1 VTEFDPAMM
10 AYYDQG
16 KEAERLTSPTSLSGP
31 LEFARTQEL
40 VLRFLPDGILRILD
54 VGGGPGAYAEW
65 LAGMGHHVT
74 LFDPVPL
81 HVEQAR
87 SLGISA
93 ELGDARH
100 IDRDDASADALL
112 LLGPLYHLIDG
123 DDRLQALR
131 EARRVTRPGGV
142 IFAAAISRY
151 AAFLDL
157 VVRLDRLHEAEVAD
171 AVAASLESG
180 VMDGRA
186 GLFTKAY
193 LHRPAELVDEANEA
207 GLSELRLFNIE
218 GPGFMV
224 NNLPE
229 RWADKDRREA
239 LMLAARLVEEDPEMM
254 ATAGHLL
261 VVGRS

>member
-1 VTEFDPAMM
+1 MTEFDPAIR
-10 AYYDQG
+10 AFYDQG
-16 KEAERLTSPTSLSGP
+16 KEAARLTSPTSLSGP
-31 LEFARTQEL
+31 LEFARTKEL
-40 VLRFLPDGILRILD
+40 ILRFLPDGPLHILD
-54 VGGGPGAYAEW
+54 VGGGPGAYAAW
-65 LAGMGHHVT
+65 LASLGHQVS

-93 ELGDARH
+93 GLGDARH
-100 IDRDDASADALL
+100 IDRDDASADTLL
-112 LLGPLYHLIDG
+112 LLGPLYHLIDRE
-123 DDRLQALR
+123 DRLQALR

-157 VVRLDRLHEAEVAD
+157 LVRLDRLHEAPVAEVAEQS
-171 AVAASLESG
+171 VTTG
-180 VMDGRA
+180 IMDGRA

-193 LHRPAELVDEANEA
+193 LHRPADLVDEANEA
-207 GLSELRLFNIE
+207 GLLDIRLFNIE
-218 GPGFMV
+218 GPGFMI

-229 RWADKDRREA
+229 RWVDPKRQEA
-239 LMLAARLVEEDPEMM
+239 LMLSARLVEEDPEMM